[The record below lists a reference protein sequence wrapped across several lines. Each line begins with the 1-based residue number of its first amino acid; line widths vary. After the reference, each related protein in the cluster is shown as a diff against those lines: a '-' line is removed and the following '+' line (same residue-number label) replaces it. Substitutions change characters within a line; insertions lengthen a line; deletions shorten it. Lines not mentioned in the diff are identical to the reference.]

1 MHGELHDWIGRKFR
15 LTQRSTTGRQH
26 RTRRFCLTFR
36 SRDLDVEP
44 QTLLLQRRSPLENH
58 AVGRQNVIA
67 GEEPKNQQHG
77 SALSGG
83 EFTKARHVT
92 FVTWILEERVKPD
105 GVFGR
110 HRARWAKV
118 RAAEK

>member
-1 MHGELHDWIGRKFR
+1 MSK
-15 LTQRSTTGRQH
+15 
-26 RTRRFCLTFR
+26 
-36 SRDLDVEP
+36 P
-44 QTLLLQRRSPLENH
+44 P
-58 AVGRQNVIA
+58 VGRQNVIV

-110 HRARWAKV
+110 HSLREALHAWKQTESCCCNSQKANDFGCMTQENSSNSEGTMGKG
-118 RAAEK
+118 